1 LLSVVL
7 TSAIAVSS
15 QQISGSGSPPD
26 MLYIQPGQLVDVGG
40 FRLNLMKTFQRLW
53 SGKRIAVL
61 CMWLTSGLL
70 QIATEQIWIA
80 STGVVDESST
90 STFFFTGPDAYVRP
104 TLPTGTV
111 ILRYNVI
118 PAELPQCPTGTVS
131 P

>member
-1 LLSVVL
+1 
-7 TSAIAVSS
+7 
-15 QQISGSGSPPD
+15 
-26 MLYIQPGQLVDVGG
+26 
-40 FRLNLMKTFQRLW
+40 MKTFQRLW

-90 STFFFTGPDAYVRP
+90 STFFFTGPDAYVCP

-111 ILRYNVI
+111 ILRYNVV
-118 PAELPQCPTGTVS
+118 PAGMPQCPTGTVS

>member
-1 LLSVVL
+1 VL
-7 TSAIAVSS
+7 ISAIAVSS
-15 QQISGSGSPPD
+15 QQISSSGSPPD
-26 MLYIQPGQLVDVGG
+26 MLYIQPSQLVDVGG

>member
-1 LLSVVL
+1 ML